1 MPKFELSLISPL
13 LNASGTLGFFPD
25 PRGPLDL
32 SLLGAFITNP
42 ISLRPRAPASP
53 PNYQPYP
60 GGFLLHTGYP
70 NPGFRAAIKRYAS
83 RWAQSTLPILV
94 HLLVSGSD
102 QASLDELTYMIQRLE
117 GRPGIMGIE
126 IGLPPNADA
135 QTACAIAQA
144 ALGELPLILRLP
156 LENALLLSR
165 ALSQDGLGD
174 TLSAV
179 SLAPPRGAMRVPE
192 GLATGRLYGPALF
205 PLSLATVLAI
215 RETGLTVFAAG
226 GVYHQEQFQ
235 AMLSAGATAVQLD
248 AVLWRGGWQ
257 SP

>member
-1 MPKFELSLISPL
+1 MPKFELALTKPL
-13 LNASGTLGFFPD
+13 MNATGTLGFVPD
-25 PRGPLDL
+25 ARGPCDL
-32 SLLGAFITNP
+32 SLLGAFVTNP
-42 ISLRPRAPASP
+42 ISLHPRLPAAP

-83 RWAQSTLPILV
+83 RWAQSPLPVLV
-94 HLLVSGSD
+94 HLLASGSD
-102 QASLDELTYMIQRLE
+102 QASLDELTYMIQGLE
-117 GRPGIMGIE
+117 DRQGIMGIE
-126 IGLPPNADA
+126 VGLPPEADA

-156 LENALLLSR
+156 LENALLLS
-165 ALSQDGLGD
+165 QDLLQNGLGNS
-174 TLSAV
+174 LFAV
-179 SLAPPRGAMRVPE
+179 SLSPPRGALHVQDRM
-192 GLATGRLYGPALF
+192 ATGRLYGPALF
-205 PLSLATVLAI
+205 PLSLAAVGVIHQAGLAVI
-215 RETGLTVFAAG
+215 GAG
-226 GVYHQEQFQ
+226 GVYQQDQAQ